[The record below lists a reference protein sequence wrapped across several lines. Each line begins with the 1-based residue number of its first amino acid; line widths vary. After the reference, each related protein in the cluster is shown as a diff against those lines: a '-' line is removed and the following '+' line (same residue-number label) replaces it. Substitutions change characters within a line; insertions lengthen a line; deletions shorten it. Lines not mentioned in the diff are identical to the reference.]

1 MSLSSPALPLTR
13 PGRPS
18 APVPSEAPPLRRRAR
33 RRPRPVPPARRAA
46 RPRLPASASRARSTP
61 TLTLPTSLR
70 FWEKRST
77 RPPKCEDA
85 EHTAD
90 CPSRPLPSL
99 CQGCRHPPSQSPQPN
114 SSGGPTLPQP
124 RATSSPCV
132 LRFYLNRSPCAPN
145 SGAGNARVDTS
156 AAFSVFCL
164 LLPCSLDSRLC
175 GAVVKSAGC
184 GQTPG
189 SAARLWVTP

>member
-18 APVPSEAPPLRRRAR
+18 PPVPSEAPPLRRRAR
-33 RRPRPVPPARRAA
+33 RRPRPSGTAGCQTA
-46 RPRLPASASRARSTP
+46 TP
-61 TLTLPTSLR
+61 GLR
-70 FWEKRST
+70 FPSVLHSHTYAAHVAGLLGEAIYPTPQVRGRRTHSWLPVPAAAFSLPGVS
-77 RPPKCEDA
+77 PPTFPVA
-85 EHTAD
+85 TAQQLRW
-90 CPSRPLPSL
+90 P
-99 CQGCRHPPSQSPQPN
+99 HPP
-114 SSGGPTLPQP
+114 T
-124 RATSSPCV
+124 TPCV

-175 GAVVKSAGC
+175 GTVVKSAGC